1 MLQLHINSQI
11 DKRNTML
18 VLIPMDSNK
27 RHEAMITTLDQ
38 TKSWALVELDEGEI
52 KKVSFH
58 KRREEINEW
67 IDCVVVE
74 NEQEYVWPFMEEN
87 ITVLVAP
94 TQKSIDEIIE
104 AFLFKE
110 LHDLNV

>member
-1 MLQLHINSQI
+1 
-11 DKRNTML
+11 
-18 VLIPMDSNK
+18 MDSNK
-27 RHEAMITTLDQ
+27 RHEGLITTLDQ
-38 TKSWALVELDEGEI
+38 TNDWALVDLDEGEI
-52 KKVSFH
+52 KNISFY
-58 KRREEINEW
+58 KRREEISEW
-67 IDCVVVE
+67 IDCVIVE

-94 TQKSIDEIIE
+94 TQKSIDEIVE

>member
-1 MLQLHINSQI
+1 MLI
-11 DKRNTML
+11 
-18 VLIPMDSNK
+18 LIPMNSNK
-27 RHEAMITTLDQ
+27 RHEALITTLDQ
-38 TKSWALVELDEGEI
+38 TQDWALIELDEGEI
-52 KKVSFH
+52 KDIRFF
-58 KRREEINEW
+58 KRRDEIDEW

-74 NEQEYVWPFMEEN
+74 NDQEYVWPFMEEN

-94 TQKSIDEIIE
+94 SQKSIDEIVE

>member
-1 MLQLHINSQI
+1 MLI
-11 DKRNTML
+11 
-18 VLIPMDSNK
+18 LIPMNSNK
-27 RHEAMITTLDQ
+27 RHEALITTLDQ
-38 TKSWALVELDEGEI
+38 TKDWALIELDEGEI
-52 KKVSFH
+52 KDIRFF
-58 KRREEINEW
+58 KRRDEIDEW

-94 TQKSIDEIIE
+94 TQKSIDEIVE